1 MSIVTTKDQVPQPLP
16 AAGTITP
23 VRRPAAATPPPGM
36 TGKDFLRILRKRM
49 LLILIVF
56 VIIVSVVMAATAI
69 WYFTA
74 PSYTAKAYLAVSPPI
89 TTIIT
94 NPGAPTYSQEI
105 IERYK
110 RSYAALVKQ
119 PEVLKA
125 SLLDSRI
132 QRTKWYSD
140 NTNRAQTA
148 LEEDLD
154 IVIIP
159 ETDMFTISMTGRNPE
174 DLANIVETVAE
185 VYVAKARETPFRLR
199 EDESKSLLISRNGLS
214 ERLRTLNNDRSKLSD
229 QATAGLTRTYL
240 MQAEA
245 AEVLRDLNKAKR
257 DQKDAEDAAESW
269 KNMSDQQALESSPEI
284 QMEISRDPQLN
295 NLLMEEINVN
305 NSLDN
310 ARLRFG
316 DLHSNV
322 QALQTRLDSVQKQIT
337 ERKTL
342 VARERIAAMRQT
354 AAMMSARAKTSVED
368 LQLQYNRLQ
377 ARLNDIDSSHNMIEN
392 LTSQIKDAS
401 ESVSKIDARLQDLE
415 LIMRAIG
422 GDVGPVVIRSQAS
435 TPNRPSS
442 PSWTIMLGV
451 GLAGGLLASIAL
463 ALLLELGDT
472 SVKTPSDII
481 RRVDLPLL
489 GMVPHS
495 DDLAEEISDF
505 RRVAQLAP
513 HSPAAEAIRQ
523 IRTNLLFSGPAE
535 HRRSVLITSP
545 APQDG
550 RTTVVLNLAFS
561 LAQSGRRVLVVD
573 ANFRQPAIAALFP
586 QAPPAGLSSALVEQV
601 QWRDVVYKT
610 DIANLSVVASGPLP
624 PNPAD
629 LLSSPAMRKMVQEM
643 TAEYDQVIF
652 DGSPTTLVADAS
664 VLATQVDGVILVVR
678 AGANSVGIVQRSAEQ
693 LHRVGAR
700 VLGVVLQGVR
710 ITAGGYLR
718 KNYESFYEYHQKPL
732 P

>member
-573 ANFRQPAIAALFP
+573 AIFRQPAIAALFP